1 MNFVPR
7 STALV
12 VLNLVITFV
21 VAAIGFGVGFG
32 QGLRAQEVILYT
44 IISAAVLFW
53 ILNYIASIFE
63 SRLQPQRETDKTV
76 GVGGGRSPPA
86 RTSA

>member
-12 VLNLVITFV
+12 VLNLIITFV

-63 SRLQPQRETDKTV
+63 SRMQSEKTRPSASAQS
-76 GVGGGRSPPA
+76 GGPTA
-86 RTSA
+86 F